1 MMAQQMSKAYLLTG
15 KPRVGKTTAI
25 KKIIDA
31 LGVERCG
38 GFYTEEVHVQE
49 RRVGF
54 RLITLDGRHGLLAHV
69 NSESRIRVGR
79 YGVNLDCLE
88 SIGLAA
94 LYEAM
99 ATKDLIIFDEI
110 GPMEM
115 YSEQFKRT
123 IMELLNS
130 SRPLLGTIALKSNLW
145 LDAIK
150 QHKRVELYTLTLD
163 NRNSVVDKLIRR
175 LNSVRQGSIL
185 KKSP

>member
-1 MMAQQMSKAYLLTG
+1 MSKAYLLTG

-38 GFYTEEVHVQE
+38 GFYTEEVHAQKT
-49 RRVGF
+49 RVGF
-54 RLITLDGRHGLLAHV
+54 RLVMLDGRHGLLAHV

-123 IMELLNS
+123 ILELLNN
-130 SRPLLGTIALKSNLW
+130 SRPLLGTIALKSDPW
-145 LDAIK
+145 LDAIR
-150 QHKRVELYTLTLD
+150 QHERVKLYTLTLE
-163 NRNSVVDKLIRR
+163 NRNAIVDQLTHL
-175 LNSVRQGSIL
+175 LNSVIKDNHQRKVPFDDS
-185 KKSP
+185 